1 LHCGD
6 PCTGSTAIF
15 VETDVSQSAQAHRMV
30 EAAVQVFGR
39 INVLFCNVGVI
50 VGNPVTQVPEEESDR
65 VMNVI

>member
-1 LHCGD
+1 
-6 PCTGSTAIF
+6 
-15 VETDVSQSAQAHRMV
+15 MV